1 MAIEDFAAVA
11 ATGAGLVV
19 GIRAGDERPSSGVL
33 WRDGAVVASEQ
44 RLAEAEAYRVVL
56 PGGAE
61 AEAKLAGRD
70 KGTNV
75 AVLRVEAKAP
85 AWEVGEP
92 TGPGAFALALGSDG
106 AGGITAR
113 LGVVHR
119 IGPEWH
125 SMAGGR
131 IDRLIVLDAR
141 VAGHEEGG
149 PVIDASG
156 RLLGIST
163 LGPRRRVLVIPSA
176 TVERVIEPLLREGRV
191 ARGWLG
197 VALQPVSLPDGL
209 RAAAGCEA
217 GLMVVSLS
225 AGGPAE
231 QAGVTLGDV
240 LLGVDGEA
248 VRSARGLAERL
259 GSERVGK
266 ECVLRVL
273 RAGAV
278 QEVRATVGARPK

>member
-11 ATGAGLVV
+11 AKAAGLVV
-19 GIRAGDERPSSGVL
+19 GVRAGEGRAGSGVL

-44 RLAEAEAYRVVL
+44 GLAEAEGYRVVV

-61 AEAKLAGRD
+61 VKAELAGRD

-75 AVLRVEAKAP
+75 AVLRVEAKAVELEKAEP
-85 AWEVGEP
+85 VRVG
-92 TGPGAFALALGSDG
+92 ALALALGSDG

-119 IGPEWH
+119 VGPAWH
-125 SMAGGR
+125 SLAGGR

-149 PVIDASG
+149 PVVDAVG
-156 RLLGIST
+156 RVLGIST
-163 LGPRRRVLVIPSA
+163 LGPRRRVLVIPAA
-176 TVERVIEPLLREGRV
+176 TVDRVVEPLLREGKV

-197 VALQPVSLPDGL
+197 VALQPVALPEGVRD
-209 RAAAGCEA
+209 AAGGEA
-217 GLMVVSLS
+217 GLMVISVSS
-225 AGGPAE
+225 GGPAA
-231 QAGVTLGDV
+231 QAGVMLGDV

-248 VRSARGLAERL
+248 VRRARGLAERL
-259 GSERVGK
+259 AVVGVGGA
-266 ECVLRVL
+266 CVLRLL

-278 QEVRATVGARPK
+278 QEVRATVGARPE